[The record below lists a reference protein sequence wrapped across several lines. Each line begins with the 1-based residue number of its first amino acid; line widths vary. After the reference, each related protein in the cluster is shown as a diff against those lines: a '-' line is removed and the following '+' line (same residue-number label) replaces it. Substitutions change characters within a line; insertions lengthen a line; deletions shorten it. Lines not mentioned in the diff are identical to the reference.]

1 MSITTKC
8 RTLEVGRIRRDAG
21 ALFGEFPFDEWGD
34 KCTTGSEKSSST
46 PEPLALSR
54 ARRFTL
60 PANVLV
66 IRTESEL
73 ILVDTGT
80 PAVHEDLTSDNWT
93 GSRLRLQL
101 KIINTTLKEIT
112 KVVLTSFDI
121 DHAGGLT
128 HIDRAANLVYSFAHA
143 EVYYHANTQER
154 QRPRTIETADEAAK
168 MLANNPHH
176 PFSEV
181 TEIAPGITLHP
192 TIGPSLQG
200 CVVEVNRGA
209 DRLLYLGD
217 LCPTVYHVNPAV
229 IPASDDNPEATHEER
244 LHWIGIAKSRGHKV
258 VFGHGSQIKAAWVE
272 DSKGGLVIKPA

>member
-21 ALFGEFPFDEWGD
+21 ALFGEFPFDKWGD
-34 KCTTGSEKSSST
+34 ECITGSEKSNRA
-46 PEPLALSR
+46 PEPLSLNR
-54 ARRFTL
+54 HRRFSL

-80 PAVHEDLTSDNWT
+80 PAVHEDHASANWT

-101 KIINTTLKEIT
+101 KTINTTLKEIT

-143 EVYYHANTQER
+143 EVYYHASTQER
-154 QRPRTIETADEAAK
+154 HRPRTIETANEAAV
-168 MLANNPHH
+168 MLENNPHH
-176 PFSEV
+176 SFSEA
-181 TEIAPGITLHP
+181 TEIAPGIILHP
-192 TIGPSLQG
+192 IIGPSLQG
-200 CVVEVNRGA
+200 CIVEVNRGA

-217 LCPTVYHVNPAV
+217 LCPTVYHVNPTV
-229 IPASDDNPEATHEER
+229 IPAFDDNPEATHEER
-244 LHWIGIAKSRGHKV
+244 LHWLGIAKNDGHKV
-258 VFGHGSQIKAAWVE
+258 IFGHGAQIKAAWIE
-272 DSKGGLVIKPA
+272 DNKGGLVIKPA